1 MKWKDLFNK
10 VINKSNNQ
18 VVLNPKKKL
27 IRRMGYDDIDEIL
40 EMKIENK
47 FKKMLYK

>member
-1 MKWKDLFNK
+1 MQLKDIFNK

-27 IRRMGYDDIDEIL
+27 VSRMGYDDIDDL
-40 EMKIENK
+40 LNMKIENK
-47 FKKMLYK
+47 FKKMICK